1 MAKNI
6 IDIGAEGNDGTGDS
20 IRESFNKVNQNF
32 TELYAVFGVE
42 GSISFSDLTDTPETF
57 IGEVGKIPVV
67 NQESSSLEYRSIVS
81 NNALNGSNDT
91 IAVTYTENGEIA
103 LTVEGTNISQDSTP
117 SLSAPFDAANQP
129 IARVRVSQ
137 AAVEDWKQT
146 HTGDITI
153 EDLVIDKRFADATY
167 QQRLTLGGEI
177 RLDDEPTT
185 NNHTITLDEYTTLAG
200 DAGGNLTITDHG
212 LDFTYTGVGW
222 IFTTDGTMPSAVDE
236 NGASVAFLNG
246 GIYYSRIRDVNTISL
261 HPTKENAIT
270 GDNKIFLSGGTGNVT
285 LTDADFDSTLAG
297 NWLDSVPLPRKS
309 VVRKQGDV
317 MEGLLTLADHPGAI
331 SGSGTPVAPDD
342 LQAATKLYVD
352 NMSPDSQINI
362 FVSTSGDDRQQNTP
376 AGSEGR
382 SPAYAYRTI
391 NEALKKAEEVII
403 AAPYESGPYKQ
414 TITFNGGEGE
424 SEVLTE
430 GVNSSISNR
439 GNAKALLTLNRTFL
453 QREVSAFVAV
463 TYPNF
468 DYDIERCERDVGL
481 ILDSIGLDIIR
492 GNDANYL
499 SRWAAIS
506 YYGTVSGKRAIG
518 EQKNQTLAAMEYL
531 QTLVRDYIV
540 TNAAIPSPY
549 QTRFTQEIN
558 LALTPDAGAASAI
571 NNRFVDIFDILN
583 NGVLQ
588 LSQIKDGI
596 DNYVIN
602 LSNGSLGNVDQAA
615 STNKDIIPGKVI
627 VGKESGAIGR
637 IIDYTT
643 ATDSGSVFDSA
654 ELELLEP
661 IEFLPG
667 ETLAYGNIVR
677 ETQVTLKIESGI
689 YEEDLPLRVPQ
700 NVSIVGDEFRR
711 CLIRPKDRIS
721 QSRLSQIFFYRDNAF
736 DGLVLGA
743 SNITELV
750 ETEYDTE
757 GNLLRQ
763 AAVGTYNLTDSDYT
777 TNGFGSGAEF
787 TAVVDGTG
795 EVTVTITNGGE
806 NFRAGDLITI
816 PDSVIGASGADA
828 IVMTV
833 DTVPNGIEYLNPQ
846 TNTVDGYFGRHYLKN
861 PALPQSTGDGFI
873 NPGDWVMQAKA
884 LIDNQEFIVEQT
896 ENWMLDQYP
905 ALAGTYVSSTL
916 KSDLR
921 TMVKAWVHDLQ
932 NGDLEMSLEQQGIW
946 GEMLPTYSD
955 FSTQLQAAI
964 EYTAT
969 LSKEIITGAVTTTY
983 GESPTYSV
991 DLFYGD
997 TTPTTWIANN
1007 NYQKNDFIRAID
1019 GADTVFYKAFKT
1031 HISGESFDAEQRDT
1045 YWTLVNSVDS
1055 IIDGFKNLSLKAFA
1069 GDYNPPKHNK
1079 DIDVF
1084 LMNDGTILR
1093 NITVQRQGGFMCVLD
1108 PEGQILTRS
1117 PYIQTGSSFSQSLN
1131 KQAFRGGLF
1140 VDAFCGNSALE
1151 VTSQIDLDP
1160 FRLSVRSLPGQGL
1173 FIRRPQTPCPF
1184 YIDGR
1189 RFQVNSVTNYNADE
1203 GTATLILD
1211 KNSNPNNDAVGQGFT
1226 GVTSVIDGIDLDSAT
1241 DSTPIT
1247 ITLQTAGNR
1256 SMLGNDFT
1264 QINDLGYGLVC
1275 VNGGISEMVSMF
1287 TYYCWTSYYAKNGS
1301 EIRSLTGSSCYGEY
1315 GLVSEGADPNE
1326 VPDRIFLAEDLVEAG
1341 KTFKAD
1347 VILEMPTGVV
1357 VAAGDTITQ
1366 DTATGVVVVSTSGQ
1380 YIYLKDINGVF
1391 NNSEPLDGGLGIP
1404 VAVDAIGFSNAI
1416 ESLSVYTYDFAGI
1429 PSSRGE
1435 VDIYHPVL
1443 DRIDR
1448 YLVTNVERVD
1458 THVVGRFNDVDF
1470 SQVPVA
1476 GSGTKINIR
1485 KTQRAY
1491 VPEIILGGTGYSE
1504 EGIFKVLGSNL
1515 GGTDVLHDCTF
1526 KITEIDN
1533 GESAGPGAITG
1544 VEVTVGTPFV
1554 SSDDAVPVYDG
1565 TIYKLNFSTG
1575 SQTGNEGAFS
1585 KDGLAEVVDWGTFV
1599 DYRRNSVMILDDVSS
1614 INTLKIR
1621 PSTAIIFDENPG
1633 YVYRS
1638 ISFQKSNS
1646 VGTLL
1651 TDTQTS
1657 LGIDTVYDYVRLLID
1672 QNKAVD
1678 SIGTSLTAQGVPLTG
1693 GTTKGATVD
1702 DTTLAIQVTADENEI
1717 YRLNNNTKT
1726 PLSHR
1731 PAGTS
1736 EDTYQTPLIFTWKGK
1751 KFYAFNYRTVRL
1763 DGALE
1768 KEAAPEFW
1776 TISGNEYAL
1785 VDIEEVL
1792 DDQGDQVTINT
1803 GHTGIGIPESTIV
1816 SGDVVTFRCGIAEG
1830 AKGDVTV
1837 NISTTRATGHDFLN
1851 VGSGGFNTSNYP
1863 NVIFGAPREGS
1874 QTNEVD
1880 ERTKGRVFYVSTD
1893 QNGIFRVGRFFSV
1906 DQGTGAVSFEAS
1918 IALSN
1923 VDGIGFKRGVV
1934 VSEFSSDDS
1943 MADNASDAVP
1953 TESAVR
1959 GYVDRRLGFDIN
1971 GNIIPNPLSTV
1982 LAANGSIPMSDDLN
1996 AANNRITNL
2005 QNPIAEGDAA
2015 NKFYVDAITGEVDNI
2030 RGLKDTTITP
2040 TVDAAEL
2047 LAASG
2052 YKVIEVDLTFIN
2064 NGPFH
2069 IGDTFTGSLS
2079 GATGT
2084 IVDLY
2089 AKTRTSVDSS
2099 LEQNHLAIVYVP
2111 DSGDVTTG
2119 GLSGKDV
2126 ISVLGGASCI
2136 AVEGPHDEWMNTKFN
2151 SDADIAV
2158 TVARTITSNDDNI
2171 DSNIDESEIIER
2183 ALTLDLQINP
2193 DTIKNADVKSDAAIA
2208 QSKLDLN
2215 AAATFTTAD
2224 DVSSTDLGVAAF
2236 DDTEFTATD
2245 GFIELQTATDELTGI
2260 DPVKFTH
2267 INNDTLLGRAEDPV
2281 LDPAT
2286 GQVISAVP
2294 DYGSVATV
2302 SFTDVADRG
2311 GAILHTDFDDAD
2323 LGVMTRSGTANG
2335 YEYDIVPYTAQPNA
2349 NSIAQRTATGGI
2361 RVQEL
2366 VLGLNETHVILNTDG
2381 TSVDFTT
2388 PAQGTILTAKGAT
2401 TNVKINVGGTVD
2413 LIGDGT
2419 ALNDFT
2425 SSELKTNSNDFADAR
2440 SLAAN
2445 WIYSNFIEAAN
2456 ERNDASTGI
2465 SLGAGSNQSNT
2476 GEVAVVVPSAI
2487 DANSSV
2493 RPLIISGA
2501 DKAIFPD
2508 VSSVDETTGYD
2519 IGKTTA
2525 VYNRIYAREFVGAI
2539 SGETQGNVTGNITGD
2554 ILSDPS
2560 PNGTQTKILEN
2571 GVADN
2576 AGDVTGSW
2584 FLGDIKNFS
2593 ATTIL
2598 SVNDNSNLALLT
2610 GEVSSIGNHDTDD
2623 LDEGTANF
2631 YFTDDRFQTA
2641 LDGVTLST
2649 SAGTTAGA
2657 SYDQVTNTLSIVF
2670 PDIGSNESDTE
2681 STSTQS
2687 GALIIAGGVG
2697 IAKNLNVGGSL
2708 EVGADNAE
2716 VFKVDKTSGLV
2727 ETKHIVPVN
2736 GDSETET
2743 YNIGTATNK
2752 YNEVNANLFRGTA
2765 LEAYYADL
2773 AENYTADAGYEPGTV
2788 LVFGGEQEVATTN
2801 RFNDHRVAGVVSTD
2815 PAYLMNSH
2823 CNGEF
2828 VCAIAMQ
2835 GRVPCKVLGAV
2846 EKGDILVTSAT
2857 PGYAIVNNDA
2867 AAGRIIG
2874 KALEN
2879 KTTNDK
2885 GVIEVVV
2892 GKH

>member
-1 MAKNI
+1 MAKNT
-6 IDIGAEGNDGTGDS
+6 IDIGTEGNDGTGDS

-42 GSISFSDLTDTPETF
+42 GSISFTDLSDTPDTL
-57 IGEVGKIPVV
+57 IGEVGKLPVV
-67 NQESSSLEYRSIVS
+67 NQESNGIEYRSIVS
-81 NNALNGSNDT
+81 NNALNGGADT
-91 IAVTYTENGEIA
+91 IAITYTNNGEIA

-117 SLSAPFDAANQP
+117 SLSAPFDAGNQP
-129 IARVRVSQ
+129 IARVRVSE

-146 HTGDITI
+146 HSGDITI

-185 NNHTITLDEYTTLAG
+185 NNHTVLVEGFTTLAG
-200 DAGGNLTITDHG
+200 DSGGNLTITAHG

-222 IFTTDGTMPSAVDE
+222 IFTTDGDTPTAVDE
-236 NGASVAFLNG
+236 NGASIAFLNG
-246 GIYYSRIRDVNTISL
+246 GTYYSRIRDVNTISL

-285 LTDADFDSTLAG
+285 LTDADHDSSLMG

-317 MEGLLTLADHPGAI
+317 MEGVLTLADHPGAI
-331 SGSGTPVAPDD
+331 SGAGTPAGPDD

-403 AAPYESGPYKQ
+403 AAPYEAGPYKQ
-414 TITFNGGEGE
+414 TITYNDGLSN
-424 SEVLTE
+424 SEVLTQ

-453 QREVSAFVAV
+453 QREVSAFVAA

-481 ILDSIGLDIIR
+481 IIDSIGLDIIR

-531 QTLVRDYIV
+531 QLLIRDYIV
-540 TNAAIPSPY
+540 TNQAIPSPF

-558 LALTPDAGAASAI
+558 VALTPDAGAAGTI

-602 LSNGSLGNVDQAA
+602 LSNGSLGNVDQADP
-615 STNKDIIPGKVI
+615 TNKDIIPGKVI
-627 VGKESGAIGR
+627 IGKESGAIGR
-637 IIDYTT
+637 IISYTT
-643 ATDSGSVFDSA
+643 ATEASVSFDSA

-661 IEFLPG
+661 IEFLSG
-667 ETLAYGNIVR
+667 ETLAYGNIVK
-677 ETQVTLKIESGI
+677 ETQVTLKVESGT

-711 CLIRPKDRIS
+711 CLVRPKNRIS
-721 QSRLSQIFFYRDNAF
+721 QSRLSQIFFYRDNEF
-736 DGLVLGA
+736 DTLVLGA

-750 ETEYDTE
+750 ETEYDTS
-757 GNLLRQ
+757 GNVTR
-763 AAVGTYNLTDSDYT
+763 ASAVGTYNLTDSDYT
-777 TNGFGSGAEF
+777 TNGFGSEAVF
-787 TAVVDGTG
+787 QAVVDGTG
-795 EVTVTITNGGE
+795 EVTVTIIDGGQ
-806 NFRAGDLITI
+806 NFRAGDLITL
-816 PDSVIGASGADA
+816 PDSVLGSSGADA

-833 DTVPNGIEYLNPQ
+833 DTVPNGIEYVNPR
-846 TNTVDGYFGRHYLKN
+846 TNTVDGYFGRHYLKD
-861 PALPQSTGDGFI
+861 PAAPQSTGDGFI
-873 NPGDWVMQAKA
+873 NPGDWVVQAKA

-896 ENWMLDQYP
+896 ENWMLDNYP
-905 ALAGTYVSSTL
+905 ALVGTYVSSTL
-916 KSDLR
+916 KHDIR
-921 TMVKAWVHDLQ
+921 TMVKSWIHDLQ
-932 NGDLEMSLEQQGIW
+932 NGGLEMSLEQQGIW
-946 GEMLPTYSD
+946 GEMLSTYSA
-955 FSTQLQAAI
+955 FTTELQAAI
-964 EYTAT
+964 GYTAT
-969 LSKEIITGAVTTTY
+969 LVKEIITGAVTATY
-983 GESPTYSV
+983 GASPIYTV

-997 TTPTTWIANN
+997 TTPASWIGNN
-1007 NYQKNDFIRAID
+1007 TYQKNAFIQAQD
-1019 GADTVFYKAFKT
+1019 GANTVYYKAFKT
-1031 HISGESFDAEQRDT
+1031 HISGDTFSVEERDT
-1045 YWTLVNSVDS
+1045 YWTLVNSVED
-1055 IIDGFKNLSLKAFA
+1055 IIDDFRNLSLHAFTA
-1069 GDYNPPKHNK
+1069 GYNPPKHNK

-1151 VTSQIDLDP
+1151 VTDAVSP
-1160 FRLSVRSLPGQGL
+1160 FRLTVKSLPGQGL
-1173 FIRRPQTPCPF
+1173 FIRRPQTPSPF

-1211 KNSNPNNDAVGQGFT
+1211 KNSNPNSEAVGQGFT
-1226 GVTSVIDGIDLDSAT
+1226 GVTSLIGGVDLDSAT
-1241 DSTPIT
+1241 EGTPIA

-1287 TYYCWTSYYAKNGS
+1287 TYYCWASYYSKNGS

-1326 VPDRIFLAEDLVEAG
+1326 VPDRIFLAEDLVEPA

-1347 VILEMPTGVV
+1347 LILEMPTGVT

-1366 DTATGVVVVSTSGQ
+1366 DTATGTVVVGTSGQ
-1380 YIYLKDINGVF
+1380 YIYLKDINGTF
-1391 NNSEPLDGGLGIP
+1391 NNTEALSGGLGTP
-1404 VAVDAIGFSNAI
+1404 TAVDALGFSNAV
-1416 ESLSVYTYDFAGI
+1416 ESLSVYVYDVAGI
-1429 PSSRGE
+1429 PASRGE

-1448 YLVTNVERVD
+1448 YLVTNVEKID
-1458 THVVGRFNDVDF
+1458 THVVGRFNDVAF
-1470 SQVPVA
+1470 SQVPVS
-1476 GSGTKINIR
+1476 GSSAKINIR
-1485 KTQRAY
+1485 KTRSAY
-1491 VPEIILGGTGYSE
+1491 IPEVLLGGTGYSE
-1504 EGIFKVLGSNL
+1504 EDTFTVLGSNL

-1526 KITEIDN
+1526 KILEVDN
-1533 GESAGPGAITG
+1533 GESAGPGVITAL
-1544 VEVTVGTPFV
+1544 ETVTGTPFV
-1554 SSDDAVPVYDG
+1554 SSDDAVPVVDG
-1565 TIYKLNFSTG
+1565 TIYKLNFGTG
-1575 SQTGNEGAFS
+1575 SQTGNEGSFS
-1585 KDGLAEVVDWGTFV
+1585 KDGLAEVVDFGAYV
-1599 DYRRNSVMILDDVSS
+1599 DYRRNSIFILDDVSS

-1621 PSTAIIFDENPG
+1621 PSTAIIFDEDPNT
-1633 YVYRS
+1633 VYRS

-1646 VGTLL
+1646 VGNLL
-1651 TDTQTS
+1651 TETQTA
-1657 LGIDTVYDYVRLLID
+1657 LGIDTVYDYVRLIID
-1672 QNKAVD
+1672 QTKAVD
-1678 SIGTSLTAQGVPLTG
+1678 AIGQSLNAQGVPLSG

-1702 DTTLAIQVTADENEI
+1702 DTTLAIQVTADDNEI

-1726 PLSHR
+1726 PVSHR
-1731 PAGTS
+1731 PAGTNA
-1736 EDTYQTPLIFTWKGK
+1736 DTYQNPLMFTWKGK

-1785 VDIEEVL
+1785 IDIEEVL
-1792 DDQGDQVTINT
+1792 DDNGNAVTINA
-1803 GHTGIGIPESTIV
+1803 GHTGNGIPETTIV
-1816 SGDVVTFRCGIAEG
+1816 PGDSVTLRCGLQAGAE
-1830 AKGDVTV
+1830 GDVTV

-1863 NVIFGAPREGS
+1863 NVIFGAPREAS
-1874 QTNEVD
+1874 QPNEVD

-1893 QNGIFRVGRFFSV
+1893 QNGIFRVGKFFSV

-1953 TESAVR
+1953 TESATR
-1959 GYVDRRLGFDIN
+1959 GYVDRRLGYDLN
-1971 GNIIPNPLSTV
+1971 GNLVPNPLGPSV

-2005 QNPIAEGDAA
+2005 QNPIADKDVA
-2015 NKFYVDAITGEVDNI
+2015 NKYYVDAITGEIDSI

-2040 TVDAAEL
+2040 TVNAAEL

-2052 YKVIEVDLTFIN
+2052 YKVIEVDLAFIN
-2064 NGPFH
+2064 NGPFQ
-2069 IGDTFTGSLS
+2069 IGDTITGSLS
-2079 GATGT
+2079 SATGV
-2084 IVDLY
+2084 IVDVY
-2089 AKTRTSVDSS
+2089 AKTRDDEDAS
-2099 LEQNHLAIVYVP
+2099 LDQNHLAIVYTP
-2111 DSGDVTTG
+2111 TSGTFTTG
-2119 GLSGKDV
+2119 GASGKDIV
-2126 ISVLGGASCI
+2126 SVTGGASCI

-2151 SDADIAV
+2151 AAADIAV
-2158 TVARTITSNDDNI
+2158 SVSRTVTSNDDSL
-2171 DSNIDESEIIER
+2171 DGGIDESEIIER

-2193 DTIKNADVKSDAAIA
+2193 DTIKNSDVKSDAAIA

-2215 AAATFTTAD
+2215 AATTFATAGDVDTA
-2224 DVSSTDLGVAAF
+2224 DLGVAAF
-2236 DDTEFTATD
+2236 DDTEFTVTS
-2245 GFIELQTATDELTGI
+2245 GFVELQTATNETTGI

-2267 INNDTLLGRAEDPV
+2267 VNNDTLLGRAEDPV

-2294 DYGSVATV
+2294 DFGAVASV

-2323 LGVMTRSGTANG
+2323 LGVMTRSGTATG
-2335 YEYDIVPYTAQPNA
+2335 YEYDIVAFTDQPTENT
-2349 NSIAQRTATGGI
+2349 IVKRTATGGV
-2361 RVQEL
+2361 RAQEL
-2366 VLGLNETHVILNTDG
+2366 VLGLTDTSVILSTDG
-2381 TSVDFTT
+2381 TTINFTT
-2388 PAQGTILTAKGAT
+2388 PAQGTILNANGADGS
-2401 TNVKINVGGTVD
+2401 VKINVEGTVD

-2419 ALNDFT
+2419 ALSDFT
-2425 SSELKTNSNDFADAR
+2425 SSELKTNSNNFEDAR
-2440 SLAAN
+2440 SLAAS
-2445 WIYSNFIEAAN
+2445 WIYTNFLEAAN
-2456 ERNDASTGI
+2456 ERNTASTGVSI
-2465 SLGAGSNQSNT
+2465 GAGSGFT
-2476 GEVAVVVPSAI
+2476 AVGEVALVVP
-2487 DANSSV
+2487 NSTDDGTIA
-2493 RPLIISGA
+2493 PLKV
-2501 DKAIFPD
+2501 DTTAIFPD
-2508 VSSVDETTGYD
+2508 TTSTDENTGYD

-2525 VYNRIYAREFVGAI
+2525 VYNRVYAREFIGAI
-2539 SGETQGNVTGNITGD
+2539 TGATEGDVTGDLTGD
-2554 ILSDPS
+2554 IYADAS
-2560 PNGTQTKILEN
+2560 PNSTTSKVLEN
-2571 GVADN
+2571 GVTDN
-2576 AGDVTGSW
+2576 AGAITTSW
-2584 FLGDIKNFS
+2584 FLGDIKNY
-2593 ATTIL
+2593 AGTVVL
-2598 SVNDNSNLALLT
+2598 SVNDDTTLALLT
-2610 GEVSSIGNHDTDD
+2610 GEVSSIANHDTDD
-2623 LDEGTANF
+2623 LDEGTSNL

-2641 LDGVTLST
+2641 FDGITLST
-2649 SAGTTAGA
+2649 GAGTSGA
-2657 SYDQVTNTLSIVF
+2657 SYNKATNTLSITF
-2670 PDIGSNESDTE
+2670 PDIGSNSSTDESN
-2681 STSTQS
+2681 STQS
-2687 GALIIAGGVG
+2687 GALVVAGGVG

-2708 EVGADNAE
+2708 EIGTDNAE
-2716 VFKVDKTSGLV
+2716 VFKVDKTTGLV
-2727 ETKHIVPVN
+2727 ETKDIVPVN
-2736 GDSETET
+2736 GDDDSST
-2743 YNIGTATNK
+2743 YNIGTSTNK
-2752 YNEVNANLFRGTA
+2752 YNTVYADLFSGTA

-2773 AENYTADAGYEPGTV
+2773 AENYEADAGYEPGTV
-2788 LVFGGEQEVATTN
+2788 LVFGGEKEVAMTD

-2823 CNGEF
+2823 CEGEF
-2828 VCAIAMQ
+2828 VAAIAMQ
-2835 GRVPCKVLGAV
+2835 GRVPCKVLGKV